1 MSTNFT
7 VLRQNPA
14 KDKTEASFF
23 CLQKVKE
30 IRERLKNTSFL
41 YIFPGTDKT
50 NYQRCCVQTEGFSL
64 ILD

>member
-30 IRERLKNTSFL
+30 IRERLKIPAFCTFFQALIKLITSAVVYKQKASPSF
-41 YIFPGTDKT
+41 
-50 NYQRCCVQTEGFSL
+50 
-64 ILD
+64 